1 MLPPGRTKKSP
12 TLVGDSNP
20 LASAITQRDRTTL
33 DMVRSALDNRQA
45 MLAFQPV
52 VFSSHPGK
60 VAFYEGLI
68 RIRDGTGRIIP
79 AKEFIPSVE
88 KTEIGRR
95 IDCLALE
102 LGLREL
108 EAEPG
113 IRLSI
118 NLSALSIGY
127 PPWIKALEAGL
138 ARDET
143 IGERLI
149 LEITESSAITVPE
162 LVMKFMDQL
171 QTRGVAFALDDFGAG
186 YTSFRYLRDFF
197 FDILKIDGHFVRG
210 IHADRDNQILLSALT
225 DIGKHFEM
233 ITVAESVE
241 HPEEAEFLRGLGI
254 DCLQGFH
261 FGTPLI
267 NPSWRMGGKNQ
278 QAG

>member
-1 MLPPGRTKKSP
+1 MLPPGRTRKSP
-12 TLVGDSNP
+12 TLSGDSNP
-20 LASAITQRDRTTL
+20 LASAINQRDRTIL
-33 DMVRSALDNRQA
+33 DMVRSALDNKQA

-52 VFSSHPGK
+52 VSSSHPEK
-60 VAFYEGLI
+60 IAFYEGLI
-68 RIRDGTGRIIP
+68 RIRDATGRIIP
-79 AKEFIPSVE
+79 AKDFIPSVE
-88 KTEIGRR
+88 STEIGRR

-108 EAEPG
+108 RAEPG

-127 PPWIKALEAGL
+127 QPWLKVLNAGL

-143 IGERLI
+143 IAERLI
-149 LEITESSAITVPE
+149 LEITESTAITVPE

-171 QTRGVAFALDDFGAG
+171 QARGVSFALDDFGAG

-210 IHADRDNQILLSALT
+210 VHADPDNQVLLSALT
-225 DIGKHFEM
+225 NIGKHFEM

-241 HPEEAEFLRGLGI
+241 HPADAEFLRTLGI
-254 DCLQGFH
+254 DCMQGFH
-261 FGTPLI
+261 FGVPKI
-267 NPSWRMGGKNQ
+267 NPTWRDGKKNRH
-278 QAG
+278 AV